1 MLLTL
6 HTLKAKPFQEQVR
19 TIELL
24 TKQNV
29 DLFERIRPLLEDR
42 AEDSVFHI
50 SISADGHKVVR
61 VALLAVVDADIA
73 TIPDRGAR
81 APYRRRLDQLCNHFG
96 IDLKDL
102 AVMVRYASQIESF
115 LAGRTQSLEG
125 SAQ

>member
-6 HTLKAKPFQEQVR
+6 RTLKAKLFQEQIG

-24 TKQNV
+24 TEQNL
-29 DLFERIRPLLEDR
+29 DLFKKIRPLLEDR
-42 AEDSVFHI
+42 SEDSGFHI
-50 SISADGHKVVR
+50 SVSADRHKVVR
-61 VALLAVVDADIA
+61 AALLAVVAADIA
-73 TIPDRGAR
+73 TIPDQVAR
-81 APYRRRLDQLCNHFG
+81 APYRRRLDELCDHFA

-102 AVMVRYASQIESF
+102 TVMVRYASQIESF